1 MARKQK
7 HEDHVNHEAWA
18 IPYGDL
24 ITLLLAFFVVMYAI
38 SSINEGKFR
47 VLSDSLQ
54 AAFRGTPKSLQPVQ
68 MGQKTRGS
76 GADIAM
82 TIVKQSM
89 IEGQP
94 REMLEAIHVDDSGD
108 AGAGPAPYPG
118 AGQTGHAQPLPGD
131 HPIAQQLAKVAD
143 ELEKALQSL
152 VEAELVAVRRHEFWL
167 EVEVKT
173 DILFASGEANLSDK
187 AIPALDALAATL
199 SKYPNPVRVEGHT
212 DNRPINTRYYP
223 SNWELSAAR
232 AASVVHRF
240 ARSGMNPDR
249 LSVIGFGEYRPAKPN
264 DTVAGRVANRRVVIV
279 ILAGEGAPA
288 PSDAAGMA
296 DEASKAG
303 ASSALP
309 PIATAGEAAASRGE
323 AAAPATESAPVNTIT
338 PATTSPGTETAPLP
352 AVITGAGIPA
362 RE

>member
-1 MARKQK
+1 MARKKK
-7 HEDHVNHEAWA
+7 HEDHINHEAWA

-54 AAFRGTPKSLQPVQ
+54 AAFRGTPKTLEPLQV
-68 MGQKTRGS
+68 GQKTRGS

-82 TIVKQSM
+82 TIVRQSM

-94 REMLEAIHVDDSGD
+94 RDMLEAIHMDDSGD

-118 AGQTGHAQPLPGD
+118 AGKTGHAQPIPSD
-131 HPIAQQLAKVAD
+131 HPIAQQLKKVAD
-143 ELEKALQSL
+143 ELEAALKSL
-152 VEAELVAVRRHEFWL
+152 VDANLVAVRRHEFWL

-173 DILFASGEANLSDK
+173 DILFASGEANLSNK

-199 SKYPNPVRVEGHT
+199 TKYPNPVRVEGHT

-249 LSVIGFGEYRPAKPN
+249 LSVIGFGEYRPTRPN
-264 DTVAGRVANRRVVIV
+264 DTVAGRDANRRVVIV

-288 PSDAAGMA
+288 PADAADIA
-296 DEASKAG
+296 SEANAAG
-303 ASSALP
+303 AAVALP
-309 PIATAGEAAASRGE
+309 PIATSAVG
-323 AAAPATESAPVNTIT
+323 TEPAPV
-338 PATTSPGTETAPLP
+338 PGI
-352 AVITGAGIPA
+352 VTGAGIPA
-362 RE
+362 QE

>member
-1 MARKQK
+1 MARKKK
-7 HEDHVNHEAWA
+7 HEDHINHEAWA

-54 AAFRGTPKSLQPVQ
+54 AAFRGTPKTLEPLQV
-68 MGQKTRGS
+68 GEKTRGS

-94 REMLEAIHVDDSGD
+94 REMLEAIHTDNTGET
-108 AGAGPAPYPG
+108 GAGPAPYPG
-118 AGQTGHAQPLPGD
+118 AGKTGHAQPVPSD

-143 ELEKALQSL
+143 ELENALKTL
-152 VEAELVAVRRHEFWL
+152 VDADLVAVRRHEFWL

-187 AIPALDALAATL
+187 AIPALDALSATL
-199 SKYPNPVRVEGHT
+199 KKYPNPVRVEGHT
-212 DNRPINTRYYP
+212 DDRPINTRYYP

-249 LSVIGFGEYRPAKPN
+249 LSVIGFGEYRPTKPN
-264 DTVAGRVANRRVVIV
+264 DSVAGRVANRRVVIV

-288 PSDAAGMA
+288 PSDAADMA
-296 DEASKAG
+296 DEANQAG
-303 ASSALP
+303 ASTALP
-309 PIATAGEAAASRGE
+309 PIATGAAA
-323 AAAPATESAPVNTIT
+323 A
-338 PATTSPGTETAPLP
+338 GTETAPLP
-352 AVITGAGIPA
+352 VSVNAGAGNPA